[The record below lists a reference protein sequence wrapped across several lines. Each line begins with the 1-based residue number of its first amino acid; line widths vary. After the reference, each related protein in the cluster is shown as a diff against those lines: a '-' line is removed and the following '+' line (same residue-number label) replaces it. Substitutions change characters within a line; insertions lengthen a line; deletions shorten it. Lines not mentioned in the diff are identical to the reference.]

1 MKRILLAAALAAFS
15 VSIQA
20 QMGPGPGGGPG
31 PMGPRFNE
39 ETTPGWTMM
48 TPEERK
54 AHQDKMRSF
63 RDHAQC
69 QAYME
74 EHRKQMDARAQE
86 KGKTLPGKGPGSGC
100 GYLDKRNY

>member
-20 QMGPGPGGGPG
+20 QMGPGPKGGPG

-39 ETTPGWTMM
+39 ETTPGWTLM
-48 TPEERK
+48 TPDERK
-54 AHQDKMRSF
+54 AHQEKMLSF
-63 RDHAQC
+63 KDHAQC

-74 EHRKQMDARAQE
+74 GHRKQMDARAKE

-100 GYLDKRNY
+100 GFLDKKNY